1 MRKFFQSRGSIVI
14 LATIAVLAILAAVT
28 YSGRSSVTWM
38 EDAVNTVTSPVQTV
52 AVSVSDGIVN
62 FFKRVFKTTDA
73 DLENAQLKVKIAQY
87 ENVEEEIKVLQ
98 DENQRLKELLNFTD
112 ITNEYDYVT
121 GTVIGKSQ
129 GIWFS
134 EFTVNAGR
142 NDGVEENMAV
152 VNAGGLVGCVS
163 SVSAS
168 TCKITTIIDS
178 ASDISVMVER
188 TRDYGFVRGTLAVSS
203 KDMLELYYLPSGYD
217 LVPGDLVV
225 TSGIGDEF
233 PKNITVGKVTEVSRA
248 NEDAQDH
255 NAIIQPSVDFRHL
268 EEVMIVLG
276 EKGE

>member
-14 LATIAVLAILAAVT
+14 LAVIAVLAILLAVT
-28 YSGRSSVTWM
+28 YSGRSSVTWV
-38 EDAVNTVTSPVQTV
+38 EDAVNTVARPVQTV
-52 AVSVSDGIVN
+52 AVSVSNGVVD
-62 FFKRVFKTTDA
+62 FFQRIFKTTDA

-87 ENVEEEIKVLQ
+87 ETVDEELEVLR

-112 ITNEYDYVT
+112 ITDEYAYVT

-152 VNAGGLVGCVS
+152 VNASGLVGRVS
-163 SVSAS
+163 SVSAY

-178 ASDISVMVER
+178 TSDISVMVER
-188 TRDYGFVRGTLAVSS
+188 TRDYGFARGTLAVSS
-203 KDMLELYYLPSGYD
+203 KDTLELYYLPSGFD

-233 PKNITVGKVTEVSRA
+233 PKNIAVGTVTEVSRS
-248 NEDAQDH
+248 NEDAQDR
-255 NAIIQPSVDFRHL
+255 NAIIQPTVDFRHL
-268 EEVMIVLG
+268 EEVMIVIG